1 MCGDLET
8 QSEDNAYQTNR
19 FSTSTDLGEYEMKH
33 NVTLTTT
40 SLLSILLATFHLS
53 DDIVRGFEP
62 GGFRHINGILM
73 MVIWMFG
80 ALVLSGRRSGYI
92 ITLLGSILGSVMPLA
107 HMRGA
112 GLVGGRI
119 VNSGG
124 KFFWV
129 WTLIAL
135 GVVAFFSFVLSV
147 LGLWS
152 LRRKSVPLAQQPE
165 D

>member
-1 MCGDLET
+1 
-8 QSEDNAYQTNR
+8 
-19 FSTSTDLGEYEMKH
+19 MK
-33 NVTLTTT
+33 NNLTLTIT
-40 SLLSILLATFHLS
+40 SLLSILLATLHLS
-53 DDIVRGFEP
+53 DDIARGFEP
-62 GGFRHINGILM
+62 GGFRHISGILI

-107 HMRGA
+107 HMRGV

-119 VNSGG
+119 ANSGG
-124 KFFWV
+124 KLLWV

-152 LRRKSVPLAQQPE
+152 LRRKSVPLAHQSE

>member
-1 MCGDLET
+1 
-8 QSEDNAYQTNR
+8 
-19 FSTSTDLGEYEMKH
+19 
-33 NVTLTTT
+33 
-40 SLLSILLATFHLS
+40 
-53 DDIVRGFEP
+53 
-62 GGFRHINGILM
+62 M
-73 MVIWMFG
+73 MVVWMFG

-92 ITLLGSILGSVMPLA
+92 IMLLGSILGSVMPLA

-129 WTLIAL
+129 WTMIAL

-152 LRRKSVPLAQQPE
+152 LRRKSAPLAQQPE